1 MILILLSLHPLLLL
15 PLPHPYGDRL
25 AQEFSEIT
33 LFQQKAKKGR
43 EEKGAGDKTFSKR
56 Q

>member
-1 MILILLSLHPLLLL
+1 MILILLSPHPPLLLS
-15 PLPHPYGDRL
+15 LPHPYGDRL

-33 LFQQKAKKGR
+33 LFQQKGKKER
-43 EEKGAGDKTFSKR
+43 EEKGAGDKTFRKR